1 MTLGTWL
8 YTQFMGYKVGE
19 DYLGNTYYKS
29 SKKRSGNREERW
41 VIYAGEKDAS
51 NVPAEWHSWLHHTTD
66 EPIAV
71 ATASWK
77 KRHHSNPTGTDR
89 AYLPPGHDERGRVRK
104 PATGDY
110 QPWIPDD
117 GE

>member
-8 YTQFMGYKVGE
+8 YTQFRGQKVGD

-41 VIYAGEKDAS
+41 VIYAGEPDSS
-51 NVPAEWHSWLHHTTD
+51 NIPAEWHSWLHHTTD
-66 EPIAV
+66 APIKTSSSV
-71 ATASWK
+71 WK
-77 KRHHSNPTGTDR
+77 KPHHSNATGTNK
-89 AYLPPGHDERGRVRK
+89 AYLPPGHDERGGNRK

-110 QPWIPDD
+110 QAWRPND
-117 GE
+117 GG